1 MTVLRKI
8 WYSSGS
14 GDKYWEEIDSRYL
27 DKTELAAAKAEIN
40 RLQQQNASLLE
51 RLAQAPSTTVPKR
64 VPIATVPR
72 PPASPSS
79 LQLKPLIKRPS
90 PPELESTPLQKAF
103 KSKYAPPLPS
113 QTAAASTFN
122 IHYPDRHLIALLFHN
137 DYEAEV
143 RSQLEKFEIPIHDDY
158 DHMDPNNPRNPYYDD
173 FDQDEKECAARSA
186 FTQRVIR
193 AIRRLKGP
201 VQRAVTRFFV
211 DKGIIASVV
220 LNELFPVKQT

>member
-1 MTVLRKI
+1 MPTINQLQA
-8 WYSSGS
+8 
-14 GDKYWEEIDSRYL
+14 
-27 DKTELAAAKAEIN
+27 ELAAAKAEIN

-51 RLAQAPSTTVPKR
+51 RLAQSPSTTVPKR
-64 VPIATVPR
+64 VLIATVPH

-79 LQLKPLIKRPS
+79 LQLKPPTKRPP
-90 PPELESTPLQKAF
+90 PPELEPAPLQKAS
-103 KSKYAPPLPS
+103 KPKYAPPLPS
-113 QTAAASTFN
+113 QTTAARTFSPPSTN
-122 IHYPDRHLIALLFHN
+122 QGNRVLDIHYPDHHLVVLLIHN
-137 DYEAEV
+137 NYEAEV

-158 DHMDPNNPRNPYYDD
+158 DPLDPNNLRNPYYDD
-173 FDQDEKECAARSA
+173 FDQDEKECAAWSV

-201 VQRAVTRFFV
+201 VQRAVARFFV